1 MEIPYTFTPRKDT
14 GLVNSKI
21 GIWLFLASEV
31 MLFGGLFS
39 GYVFLRI
46 YSDYPWPE
54 RALPVLPGL
63 INTFVLIGS
72 SVTVVFAWASLKMRQ
87 WKRFQIFMGIT
98 LVCALLFLVLKGIEY
113 NAKWHHQA
121 IRMADYTIVEG
132 HTHKATLD
140 SHGEYQ
146 VSHGAGHGDGHAE
159 DGEGHGAE
167 AAHSDDAHG
176 AEGGDAHAST
186 PVEFPGNSVLFKAS
200 EVSFSLVRA
209 HEPYVNA
216 MLKQAT
222 AASSRI
228 VLAESIVK
236 YTGKGTEVET
246 KKVLVEAGT
255 ELDTA
260 VLKDL
265 QVTFIHARTHNQEL
279 RTAEL
284 RRLWQVAKKEN
295 PGMGY
300 QEMAKIVQLDASVL
314 AKEVIDT
321 PSQVSFKVEP
331 PTTLVFDRDD
341 IRESAETARMKD
353 DTVLRGELLNSPIA
367 LGVDALDFRWT
378 AQRAVEAG
386 KTPMAVIEKSWVFS
400 EENEHAD
407 GFREVWET
415 HKKCIAVMEEELK
428 KNDREPTDTDRY
440 RLGWKDFVQ
449 YARAKKEGVE
459 PGSKE
464 FAALRPS
471 MMEGFAGPNH
481 KRAEYKELQP
491 FLELEVPNKEV
502 GLETVFAPKWN
513 TYYAVYFTLTGL
525 HGLHVIGGALVL
537 GYYLFF
543 SKGLYRSNPEWLAN
557 RVEIGGLF
565 WHFVD
570 LVWIFLFP
578 ILYLM

>member
-1 MEIPYTFTPRKDT
+1 
-14 GLVNSKI
+14 
-21 GIWLFLASEV
+21 

-87 WKRFQIFMGIT
+87 WRRFQIFMGIT

-121 IRMADYTIVEG
+121 IRMDDYTIVEG

-146 VSHGAGHGDGHAE
+146 VSHGPGHGDGHAE
-159 DGEGHGAE
+159 EGEGHGSE
-167 AAHSDDAHG
+167 AAHA
-176 AEGGDAHAST
+176 AEGDDHAAKSE

-200 EVSFSLVRA
+200 KVSFSLVRA
-209 HEPYVNA
+209 HEPYVNE
-216 MLKQAT
+216 MMKQAA
-222 AASSRI
+222 AASSKF
-228 VLAESIVK
+228 VLVEPIVK
-236 YTGKGTEVET
+236 YTGKGTAVVEE
-246 KKVLVEAGT
+246 KILVEAGT
-255 ELDTA
+255 ELNTA
-260 VLKDL
+260 MLKDL
-265 QVTFIHARTHNQEL
+265 EVTFIHARTHNQEL

-284 RRLWQVAKKEN
+284 RRLWKVAKKDN

-300 QEMAKIVQLDASVL
+300 QELAKIVQLDATVL
-314 AKEVIDT
+314 AKVVIDT
-321 PSQVSFKVEP
+321 PAEVSFKVDP

-341 IRESAETARMKD
+341 IYESAESARLKD
-353 DTVLRGELLNSPIA
+353 DTVLTGELLNSPIA

-400 EENEHAD
+400 DENVHAA

-415 HKKCIAVMEEELK
+415 HKKRIVVMEEELK
-428 KNDREPTDTDRY
+428 KKNREPTDTDRY

-459 PGSKE
+459 PGSEE
-464 FAALRPS
+464 FAQAKGSRNRCAGTRSLRT
-471 MMEGFAGPNH
+471 GH
-481 KRAEYKELQP
+481 QRA
-491 FLELEVPNKEV
+491 
-502 GLETVFAPKWN
+502 
-513 TYYAVYFTLTGL
+513 
-525 HGLHVIGGALVL
+525 
-537 GYYLFF
+537 
-543 SKGLYRSNPEWLAN
+543 
-557 RVEIGGLF
+557 
-565 WHFVD
+565 
-570 LVWIFLFP
+570 
-578 ILYLM
+578 